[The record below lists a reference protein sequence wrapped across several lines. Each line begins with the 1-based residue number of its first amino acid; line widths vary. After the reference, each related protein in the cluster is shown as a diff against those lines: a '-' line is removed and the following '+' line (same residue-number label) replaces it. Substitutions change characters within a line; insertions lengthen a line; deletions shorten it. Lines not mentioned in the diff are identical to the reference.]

1 MFPWNWKMPFGKQN
15 EHSIGG
21 SFSPEHFQKYV
32 DQMMNQM
39 FPPQIKEMMSNPSSW
54 SHRFNQHQGAA
65 DYSASP
71 FSEKVFETHDDVFIR
86 LTIEDKSWLHQM
98 KISYTRNQCM
108 IMDAPAEGDTW
119 TIPLPSLVRKKG
131 AKTVFKDNI
140 LEIKLPKSVEW
151 QETEIELPPY

>member
-15 EHSIGG
+15 ENAIGG
-21 SFSPEHFQKYV
+21 PFSPEQFQKYV

-39 FPPQIKEMMSNPSSW
+39 FPPQFKEIMNNPASWNNRPYQGTSNPSL
-54 SHRFNQHQGAA
+54 
-65 DYSASP
+65 SP
-71 FSEKVFETHDDVFIR
+71 FSEKVFETHEDVFVR
-86 LTIEDKSWLHQM
+86 LTIEDKSWLDKM

-108 IMDAPAEGDTW
+108 ITDAPEEGDTW
-119 TIPLPSLVRKKG
+119 MIHLPSLVRKKG